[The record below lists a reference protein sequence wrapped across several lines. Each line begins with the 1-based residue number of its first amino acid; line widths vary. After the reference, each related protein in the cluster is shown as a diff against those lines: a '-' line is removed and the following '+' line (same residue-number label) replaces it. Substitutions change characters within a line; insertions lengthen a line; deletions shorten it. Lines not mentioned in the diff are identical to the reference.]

1 MSISVFYLQI
11 IFSVIESLKSNEKG
25 KKIMSSL
32 FRKKDINTLTENAS
46 PLKRTLRTWD
56 LTFLGIGAIIGTGI
70 FVLTGK
76 GALTAGP
83 ALSVSFLIAAICCG
97 FAGLCY
103 AEFASMAPVA
113 GSAYT
118 YSYIAFGE
126 IIAFIMGWDLILEY
140 ALGAATVSVGWSGY
154 FVNLLDNM
162 GIHIPTALTAA
173 AGTTPGV
180 STYFNLP
187 AFVIVLIITWI
198 ISIGIT
204 QTKRVNDT
212 MVIIKLAVIILFIV
226 CTVWFIKPGNWHP
239 FSPFGLYSHTNGVA
253 TGIIPA
259 ASIVFFSFIG
269 FDSVSSSAEET
280 INPSKTLPRGI
291 LYSLLIS
298 TVLYIIMTLIMTG
311 VVEYTVFEKYL
322 NAPIL
327 AVLAKTGQTWL
338 SIIVSLGAILGMTT
352 VILVQLYGQSRI
364 SYSMS
369 RDGLFPEFFGH
380 VDEKHQTPFKGTWF
394 FGIITALA
402 GGFINLNILSEL
414 VNIGTLTAFILVSA
428 GVMIMR
434 RTQPDLHRGF
444 KAPWVPVTPIIA
456 IVFCIVLIAGLN
468 WETWLRFLVWLA
480 FGMILYFSY
489 GRRHADAKF

>member
-1 MSISVFYLQI
+1 MDV
-11 IFSVIESLKSNEKG
+11 
-25 KKIMSSL
+25 
-32 FRKKDINTLTENAS
+32 FRKKDVSEILKHST

-83 ALSVSFLIAAICCG
+83 AISVSFLVAAICCG

-126 IIAFIMGWDLILEY
+126 IIAFIIGWDLILEY

-154 FVNLLDNM
+154 FANLLGNL
-162 GIHIPTALTAA
+162 GIHLPTVLTAA
-173 AGTTPGV
+173 AGTTAGV
-180 STYFNLP
+180 TSYFNLP
-187 AFVIVLIITWI
+187 AFLIVLLITWI

-212 MVIIKLAVIILFIV
+212 MVIVKLAVILLFIV
-226 CTVWFIKPGNWHP
+226 CTIWFIKPHNWQP
-239 FSPFGLYSHTNGVA
+239 FSPYGLYSFHNGEA
-253 TGIIPA
+253 AGIIPA

-291 LYSLLIS
+291 LLSLFIS

-311 VVEYTVFEKYL
+311 VVKFTVFAKYL
-322 NAPIL
+322 NAPVL
-327 AVLAKTGQTWL
+327 AVLHSTGQTWL
-338 SIIVSLGAILGMTT
+338 SIIVSIGAILGMTT

-369 RDGLFPEFFGH
+369 RDGLFPKFFGD
-380 VDEKHQTPFKGTWF
+380 VNPKYQTPFKGTWF
-394 FGIITALA
+394 FGIITAIA
-402 GGFINLNILSEL
+402 GGLINLNILAEL

-428 GVMIMR
+428 GVLWMR
-434 RTQPDLHRGF
+434 HSHPELHRGF
-444 KAPWVPVTPIIA
+444 RAPGVPYTPIIA
-456 IVFCIVLIAGLN
+456 IIFCLVLVAGLN
-468 WETWLRFLVWLA
+468 WETWVRFVVWFA
-480 FGMILYFSY
+480 IGMVLYFTY
-489 GRRHADAKF
+489 AKKHSKLNSFKPQNKGAE